1 MSIAAEAKPW
11 VKKIAQAGYVSKG
24 IVYVLLGLLGFMAAF
39 ELTRDSEATQ
49 SGSLRFV
56 KDLPAGSV
64 LLLLLALGLLC
75 YSIWRGIQTFYNPT
89 NEEKKWTK
97 RLRYLFSGLAY
108 LALAYTA
115 LKAAFEN
122 SSGSGDQNQKLAGQ
136 LMSQPLGQVLVGI
149 AGLIFAGVGIYQIY
163 YGFSEKY
170 RKHVQN
176 LSLHSQHASTLLKSG
191 KVGYI
196 SRGIVWL
203 VIAVLFFRAALHSA
217 ASEAGSTGKAFH
229 FIETSPFGSYLLG
242 ALGLGL
248 VAYGIFNFIR
258 ARYEHFTSSH

>member
-1 MSIAAEAKPW
+1 MAIAAEAKPW
-11 VKKIAQAGYVSKG
+11 IKKIAQAGYISKG

-39 ELTRDSEATQ
+39 ELTRNNEATQ
-49 SGSLRFV
+49 SGTLQFV
-56 KDLPAGSV
+56 KDLPAGTI
-64 LLLLLALGLLC
+64 LLLLLALGLIC

-115 LKAAFEN
+115 LRAAFEN
-122 SSGSGDQNQKLAGQ
+122 NSNNGDQNQKLAGE

-170 RKHVQN
+170 RKHVQD
-176 LSLHSQHASTLLKSG
+176 LSLQSQHASTLLKSG
-191 KVGYI
+191 KIGYI
-196 SRGIVWL
+196 SRGTVWL
-203 VIAVLFFRAALHSA
+203 VIAYLFFRAAIHSS
-217 ASEAGSTGKAFH
+217 ASEAGSTGKAFQ
-229 FIETSPFGSYLLG
+229 FIETSSFGSYLLA

-248 VAYGIFNFIR
+248 IAYGIFNFIR
-258 ARYEHFTSSH
+258 ARYEQFTSSH

>member
-1 MSIAAEAKPW
+1 MAIAAEAKPW

-39 ELTRDSEATQ
+39 ELTKDNEATQ
-49 SGSLRFV
+49 SGTLRFV
-56 KDLPAGSV
+56 KDLPAGTI

-75 YSIWRGIQTFYNPT
+75 YSVWRGIQAFYNPKQ
-89 NEEKKWTK
+89 EEKKWTK
-97 RLRYLFSGLAY
+97 RARYFLSGLAY

-122 SSGSGDQNQKLAGQ
+122 SSGKGDQNQKLAGE
-136 LMSQPLGQVLVGI
+136 LMDQPLGQVLVGL
-149 AGLIFAGVGIYQIY
+149 AALIFAGVGIYQIY
-163 YGFSEKY
+163 YGLSEKY
-170 RKHVQN
+170 RKHVQE
-176 LSLHSQHASTLLKSG
+176 LSLHSQHAATLLKSG

-203 VIAVLFFRAALHSA
+203 VIAFLFFRAAIHSA
-217 ASEAGSTGKAFH
+217 ANEAGSTGKAFQ
-229 FIETSPFGSYLLG
+229 FIETSPFGSYLLA

-248 VAYGIFNFIR
+248 IAYGIFNFVR
-258 ARYEHFTSSH
+258 ARYEHFTSPG